1 MTHDGKVVVDT
12 QGRIMGKDGKLLKDK
27 DGKFVFI
34 NDKENKKRGSKMA
47 DSGET
52 ATKRPGLFKKA
63 MKDPN
68 KIPVTKKNAAGAAR
82 QGSGNWDP
90 ADMAAWQSAK
100 TK

>member
-12 QGRIMGKDGKLLKDK
+12 QGRIMGKDGKLMKDK
-27 DGKFVFI
+27 EGKFMYI

-52 ATKRPGLFKKA
+52 ARPRFFQKA

-68 KIPVTKKNAAGAAR
+68 RIPVTKKNAGGKVR
-82 QGSGNWDP
+82 QGSGDWSAN
-90 ADMAAWQSAK
+90 DMAAWQGAK
-100 TK
+100 NK